1 MILRHH
7 FPNRVKARLRM
18 HREPHRHRAEGY
30 LHSAFPSVRVELD
43 VVMVA
48 HGALPGEP
56 VDLVK
61 AVPRQ
66 HVPSRHA
73 DDESP
78 VVLYESPV
86 KRGPVAAPVVD
97 EGALASGRGHDRGD
111 ELDEVVKE
119 PAGGAQKNH
128 KAAASAVK
136 KAILAALRAL
146 KKIPVDVLLEKR
158 YEKIR
163 AYGNFY
169 S

>member
-1 MILRHH
+1 MGKISSGKERIIIRNN
-7 FPNRVKARLRM
+7 NRNHGETLTLTISGLTS
-18 HREPHRHRAEGY
+18 EGAGI
-30 LHSAFPSVRVELD
+30 SRTEIG
-43 VVMVA
+43 VVFV

-111 ELDEVVKE
+111 ELEDLVVLPE
-119 PAGGAQKNH
+119 MPRG
-128 KAAASAVK
+128 S
-136 KAILAALRAL
+136 R
-146 KKIPVDVLLEKR
+146 
-158 YEKIR
+158 
-163 AYGNFY
+163 
-169 S
+169 